1 MFSAAEEVIRPDK
14 GGPEGAACVYRRRPC
29 EQQTSSSEL
38 CVCGFFLGGF
48 AISTIVGV
56 DRILDLHLFCISLAH
71 RYYSVCM
78 YILGCLRRK

>member
-14 GGPEGAACVYRRRPC
+14 GARKGPRVGDRVNNKRQARSFA
-29 EQQTSSSEL
+29 S
-38 CVCGFFLGGF
+38 GFFLGGF